1 MISVARVL
9 RLLRQQGKVLAAF
22 FAMRQAEMGKGSG
35 MNLQVASYFKAHA
48 LDRKN
53 LSLIARLLHG
63 WLSGGFSLNYH
74 AA

>member
-1 MISVARVL
+1 MISAAKGVRLARQ
-9 RLLRQQGKVLAAF
+9 RGKVLAAF

-53 LSLIARLLHG
+53 DG
-63 WLSGGFSLNYH
+63 
-74 AA
+74 